1 MENEGMGGEN
11 RRGSGQ
17 KGSME
22 GNGSIFQFSIE
33 KISSVGSE
41 TCAVGNVALGGSA
54 RPCEE

>member
-1 MENEGMGGEN
+1 MGGEN

-54 RPCEE
+54 RPDEE